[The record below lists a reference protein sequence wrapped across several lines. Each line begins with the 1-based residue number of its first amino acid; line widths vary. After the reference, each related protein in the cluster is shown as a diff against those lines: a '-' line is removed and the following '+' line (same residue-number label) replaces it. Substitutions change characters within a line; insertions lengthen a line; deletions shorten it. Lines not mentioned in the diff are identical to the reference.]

1 VNSMD
6 ELVRHCQ
13 TKGTETDMLKPKLLR
28 QFSTLP
34 LTDGL
39 LPTVDA
45 VLNKLDEPMPMM
57 SCNPSLLI

>member
-1 VNSMD
+1 MD

-34 LTDGL
+34 LYFIEGGC
-39 LPTVDA
+39 
-45 VLNKLDEPMPMM
+45 
-57 SCNPSLLI
+57 SYGF